1 MKKRTIIEAIKAV
14 LTAAGHPLTV
24 QEVYD
29 AIVAA
34 HLYEFKAERPSH
46 VVLSQLR
53 RHTLGLDIPSAPRTK
68 HFKLH
73 PNGRYYLLE
82 TPFIQREL
90 PHSRRNAGE
99 KKAASGKTTLAD
111 VQGIYNGYLREFKRR
126 VLEQVK
132 KLDPFSFEQFCRN
145 LLRAYGFRDVEVTRR
160 SKDGGIDGFGK
171 LKVGFAYF
179 NVAFQC
185 KRWQSRTV
193 GRPEID
199 QFRGAIQG
207 QFDQG
212 IFFTT
217 AHFSPDAESSS
228 FKAGAV
234 PIILINGPTLVDI
247 MIEHSFGLE
256 VDQLPVYRLALDNAL
271 VNESV

>member
-1 MKKRTIIEAIKAV
+1 MKERTIIEAIKTV
-14 LTAAGHPLTV
+14 LTAAGHPLTA

-34 HLYEFKAERPSH
+34 RLYEFKAERPGH
-46 VVLSQLR
+46 VVLGQLR
-53 RHTLGLDIPSAPRTK
+53 RHTFGVDIPSAPRTK

-73 PNGRYYLLE
+73 QNGRYYLLD
-82 TPFIQREL
+82 TPVIEQRSTSS
-90 PHSRRNAGE
+90 PRRVGQRRVGSV
-99 KKAASGKTTLAD
+99 KATLAD
-111 VQGIYNGYLREFKRR
+111 VQATYHDYLREFKRR

-160 SKDGGIDGFGK
+160 SRDGGIDGFGK

-179 NVAFQC
+179 HVAFQC

-217 AHFSPDAESSS
+217 AQFSLDAESSS

-247 MIEHSFGLE
+247 MIEHNFGLE

-271 VNESV
+271 VNETV